1 MITSYTKSANRS
13 HDRSRAVDAIAP
25 QSKLTFRNLI
35 AGRAESALDGRGLD
49 TLCPSDGRAFGT
61 IPRSGAAEIDLAV
74 RAARHTFETVWSKFT
89 AIERG
94 RLLMKLGDAILART
108 EELGALESL
117 DTGKPISQGRAD
129 IIATARYFEYYG
141 SAADKLH
148 GETIPFHNGYTVAVV
163 RDPHGVTGHIVPW
176 NYPSQIF
183 GRSVG
188 ASMAC
193 GNTCVVKPAED
204 AGLTLLRIAE
214 LALEVGIPEG
224 VLNIVFGLGTEAGA
238 ALTAHPDINY
248 ISFTGSPEVGT
259 MVQKAAA
266 ENHIGCT
273 LELGGKSPQI
283 VFADADLDMA
293 IPVLVKAILQN
304 GGQTCSA
311 GSRVLLQRPVYDQ
324 IADALATRFAG
335 TTAGPH
341 DQDLDLGAMVTA
353 KQQTRVR
360 EFVASAEAQGIP
372 VLARGQI
379 AANAPADGFYATPTL
394 FGPVPRDAMLAREEV
409 FGPVLSLMPFDDE
422 ADAIRLANETDYGL
436 VAGIWT
442 GDTNRSMRVA
452 RAMHCGQ
459 VFINGFGAAGGI
471 ELPFGGVKK
480 SGHGREKG
488 FEALYEFSASK
499 TIVLN
504 HG

>member
-1 MITSYTKSANRS
+1 M
-13 HDRSRAVDAIAP
+13 DAAAP
-25 QSKLTFRNLI
+25 DTHKTFRNLI
-35 AGRAESALDGRGLD
+35 AGRPEDADDGR
-49 TLCPSDGRAFGT
+49 TLAVLAPSDGSGFGS
-61 IPRSGAAEIDLAV
+61 IPRSGAAEVDRAV
-74 RAARHTFETVWSKFT
+74 RAARRAYETVWSRFT

-94 RLLMKLGDAILART
+94 RLLMKLGEAILART
-108 EELGALESL
+108 EELGTLESL

-129 IIATARYFEYYG
+129 IVATARYFEYYG

-188 ASMAC
+188 ASLAC

-204 AGLTLLRIAE
+204 AGLSLLRIAE
-214 LALEVGIPEG
+214 LALEVGFPEG
-224 VLNIVFGLGTEAGA
+224 VLNIVLGLGAEAGA
-238 ALTAHPDINY
+238 ALTAHPGIDY

-259 MVQKAAA
+259 LVQKAAA

-283 VFADADLDMA
+283 VFADADLDAAM
-293 IPVLVKAILQN
+293 PVLVKAILQN

-311 GSRVLLQRPVYDQ
+311 GSRVLIERPIYDQ
-324 IADALATRFAG
+324 IAEALSRRFA
-335 TTAGPH
+335 TATAGPH

-353 KQQTRVR
+353 KQQARVNQ
-360 EFVASAEAQGIP
+360 FVAEAETAGVP
-372 VLARGQI
+372 VLARGKI
-379 AANAPADGFYATPTL
+379 AGNAPKAGFYVTPTL
-394 FGPVPRDAMLAREEV
+394 LGPVPRDAHIAREEV

-422 ADAIRLANETDYGL
+422 ADAISLANGTDYGL

-442 GDTNRSMRVA
+442 GNTNRSMRVA